1 MWNLKQE
8 SAGSARERDRDNEIL
23 VKQIQTGQ
31 GKRKELLER
40 LWLDNL
46 PLVQKIIHEM
56 TGLERRKYSD
66 IQDFEDLEQQAFL
79 GILEV

>member
-8 SAGSARERDRDNEIL
+8 SAGSVRERDRDNEIL

-56 TGLERRKYSD
+56 TGLER
-66 IQDFEDLEQQAFL
+66 
-79 GILEV
+79 